1 MKNKRLSKL
10 IKVSLLS
17 VMGFLLMYIELP
29 LPLFPDFLK
38 IDVSDL
44 PALLGAFALGPA
56 EGVVIELMKN
66 ILRGLFGTQ
75 TAFVGET
82 ANFVVGSAMV
92 FTAGLIYRKNKSRK
106 SAITGLAIGTVVMS
120 VVAAIGNLYIFLP
133 LYEKV
138 LHIPLAAF
146 VEMAQK
152 INPAITNINTYI
164 IWTIIPFNFIKG
176 VFVSAITVAVYKSV
190 SPILHKENI
199 KKELANNN

>member
-1 MKNKRLSKL
+1 MKNRRLSKL

-44 PALLGAFALGPA
+44 PALLGAFALGPV
-56 EGVVIELMKN
+56 EGVIIELMKN
-66 ILRGLFGTQ
+66 ILKGLFGTQ

-82 ANFVVGSAMV
+82 ANFLVGSVMV

-106 SAITGLAIGTVVMS
+106 SAIAGLTIGTVIMP

-138 LHIPLAAF
+138 LHIPLVAF

-164 IWTIIPFNFIKG
+164 IWAIIPFNLIKG

-199 KKELANNN
+199 KKKLVNNN

>member
-1 MKNKRLSKL
+1 MKNRRLSKL

-44 PALLGAFALGPA
+44 PALLGAFALGPV
-56 EGVVIELMKN
+56 EGVIIELMKN
-66 ILRGLFGTQ
+66 ILKGLFGTQ

-82 ANFVVGSAMV
+82 ANFLVGSVMV

-106 SAITGLAIGTVVMS
+106 SAIAGLTIGTVIMS

-138 LHIPLAAF
+138 LHIPLVAF

-164 IWTIIPFNFIKG
+164 IWAIIPFNLIKG

-199 KKELANNN
+199 KKKLVNNN

>member
-1 MKNKRLSKL
+1 MKNRRLSKL

-44 PALLGAFALGPA
+44 PALLGAFALGPV
-56 EGVVIELMKN
+56 EGVIIELMKN
-66 ILRGLFGTQ
+66 ILKGLFGTQ

-82 ANFVVGSAMV
+82 ANFLVRSVMV

-106 SAITGLAIGTVVMS
+106 SAIAGLTIGTVIMS

-138 LHIPLAAF
+138 LHIPLVAF

-164 IWTIIPFNFIKG
+164 IWAIIPFNLIKG

-199 KKELANNN
+199 KKKLVNNN

>member
-1 MKNKRLSKL
+1 
-10 IKVSLLS
+10 
-17 VMGFLLMYIELP
+17 
-29 LPLFPDFLK
+29 
-38 IDVSDL
+38 
-44 PALLGAFALGPA
+44 
-56 EGVVIELMKN
+56 MKN
-66 ILRGLFGTQ
+66 ILKGLFGTQ

-82 ANFVVGSAMV
+82 ANFLVGSVMV

-106 SAITGLAIGTVVMS
+106 SAIAGLTIGTVIMS

-138 LHIPLAAF
+138 LHIPLVAF

-164 IWTIIPFNFIKG
+164 IWAIIPFNLIKG

-199 KKELANNN
+199 KKKLVNNN

>member
-1 MKNKRLSKL
+1 MKNRRLSKL

-44 PALLGAFALGPA
+44 PALLGAFALGPV
-56 EGVVIELMKN
+56 EGVIIELMKN
-66 ILRGLFGTQ
+66 ILKGLFGTQ

-82 ANFVVGSAMV
+82 ANFLVGSVMV

-106 SAITGLAIGTVVMS
+106 SAIAGLTTGTVIMP

-138 LHIPLAAF
+138 LHIPLVAF

-164 IWTIIPFNFIKG
+164 IWAIIPFNLIKG

-199 KKELANNN
+199 KKKLVNNN